1 MMFMKL
7 YKALLFHR
15 NMLKMNLRHSDSAQK
30 QEITRRPERP

>member
-15 NMLKMNLRHSDSAQK
+15 NMLKMNLRHSDGPRK
-30 QEITRRPERP
+30 QEITRRPERA